1 MTKTFELKLTEK
13 ELEILRRGKIMRY
26 LRTDTQE
33 NNKFLKITYRGAE
46 YFVNGEAI
54 IVVKKSL
61 TLGGTSCKYV
71 RVGIFTD
78 KEPLYEGNYRIVED
92 KQEYKNLQEAL
103 LEIGISLGDME

>member
-1 MTKTFELKLTEK
+1 
-13 ELEILRRGKIMRY
+13 MRY

-46 YFVNGEAI
+46 YFVNREAI
-54 IVVKKSL
+54 MAVKKSS
-61 TLGGTSCKYV
+61 TVGGTSCRYV
-71 RVGIFTD
+71 NVVIFTD
-78 KEPLYEGNYRIVED
+78 KVQLYEGDYRIVED